1 MTPVYHFSKGRYMLN
16 SGNRPPF
23 QIIADDIG
31 VVQYSSES
39 DRQYHRRVA
48 YSAARFAISS
58 FCLNDG
64 SNGTL
69 GISKQGLSYRL
80 SQWAMH
86 LDTLEPG
93 ILEWMSENNGLHSLY
108 SRLINIGE
116 IGSIDF
122 GEHYRASHPHT
133 LHAAP
138 GYDLIVGFYDAS
150 DSENPICGLS
160 LNRLTTSGITS
171 FARTKDQTKP
181 EAVGR
186 DSFHLDHRRWSEV
199 KSFDSLE
206 FHHPSQYGWGLRN
219 EASWTGHPT
228 WHEGLVLARRNHND
242 EAIAYHI
249 VRKTRWG
256 AECSPISDVD
266 ARLFCVFLQRERGA
280 SIRIPY
286 KTLDRKHISLPLL
299 PIDYMPGEYGRIIE
313 ALTWPTDSIS
323 YKVEHIARVEALP
336 VIKSA
341 LEASNFSL
349 EERNVRNSKR

>member
-31 VVQYSSES
+31 VVRYSDES

-48 YSAARFAISS
+48 YSAARFVISS

-80 SQWAMH
+80 SQWAKH

-160 LNRLTTSGITS
+160 LNQLTISGITS

-181 EAVGR
+181 EAVGKG
-186 DSFHLDHRRWSEV
+186 SFHLDHRRWSEAR
-199 KSFDSLE
+199 SFDGLE
-206 FHHPSQYGWGLRN
+206 FHHPSKYGWGLRN
-219 EASWTGHPT
+219 EASWTGRPT
-228 WHEGLVLARRNHND
+228 WHEGLALARRNHND

-249 VRKTRWG
+249 IRKTRWG

-299 PIDYMPGEYGRIIE
+299 PIDYMPGECGRIIE

-336 VIKSA
+336 IIKTA